1 MFDSSKI
8 FYHNRYIYYDCG
20 TGVDFTKPPN
30 ILLTPNNLVEI
41 KINDL
46 QNFLLRN
53 VSDTMVQSQYVT
65 ASISSPSDT
74 IRNKSYK
81 IITNFFKD
89 KKIRRYVI
97 RNWTEEEHFVAM
109 AKIQNKQYD
118 PSKVDW
124 RIGFDTKFIPP
135 KDTI

>member
-1 MFDSSKI
+1 M
-8 FYHNRYIYYDCG
+8 
-20 TGVDFTKPPN
+20 DFTKPPN
-30 ILLTPNNLVEI
+30 ISLTPNNLAEI

-53 VSDTMVQSQYVT
+53 ISDTMVQSQYVT

-74 IRNKSYK
+74 IRNISYK

-97 RNWTEEEHFVAM
+97 RNWTEEEHFVTM

-124 RIGFDTKFIPP
+124 QIGFDTKFIPP
-135 KDTI
+135 KDTILE